1 MYQGKF
7 DSKKK
12 QTSVDVSE
20 LVAQRN
26 AAPAKKAA
34 PQRAAAPAPAPV
46 QEAAPVKKQKKQAA
60 PARKAAPQREP
71 VPEAVPERRKG
82 PRLGGVIFYTFYF
95 MFILLFFVAAYF
107 GLDWLHG
114 WLSDYEAA
122 QPTVKSQEVFDQ
134 LFGDPDWGQLYDMAG
149 IEDTEYE
156 GKEEFITYMEN
167 KVGDQEL
174 NFMVTSSGL
183 ATDQKKYIVKLGD
196 EKLGTF
202 TLKGETAAITDIPEW
217 NYHSME
223 LFYEREE
230 SYRIRMMNGQT
241 AYVNGVAL
249 DENFTI
255 QIASTKAES
264 SGLLPIGA
272 AGTKVYT
279 QEITGL
285 MAQPTVTI
293 KNEDGSESVVTYD
306 SDTRTFA
313 TETVSA
319 VMSDEEKEVAL
330 NAIKTYAKYQIK
342 EASTAAVSKYFDAYG
357 DAYKS
362 IMETVLAW
370 TKGNAGYSFAN
381 DSLTGYARYSENMFS
396 VYATTEMTINLTDGG
411 TQVKDINATLL
422 FQKQNGSWKVTR
434 MTNADISEPVGEV
447 RLTFKNGTEV
457 LESRFVDNNSKE
469 LQTPLVSA
477 PEGQVFV
484 GWMAEMPNEAGEM
497 EWSLIF
503 TPEENGH
510 VEIPYGTTLEP
521 MTLYAY
527 FEAAGAAGTTTEP
540 TEGVA

>member
-46 QEAAPVKKQKKQAA
+46 QEATPVKKQKKQAA

-71 VPEAVPERRKG
+71 VPEAVPEKRKG

-122 QPTVKSQEVFDQ
+122 QPTVKSQEIFDQ
-134 LFGDPDWGQLYDMAG
+134 LFGDPDWGQLYEMAG

-293 KNEDGSESVVTYD
+293 KNDDGSESVVTYD
-306 SDTRTFA
+306 PDTRTFA
-313 TETVSA
+313 TETVST

-527 FEAAGAAGTTTEP
+527 FEAAGTAATPEP

>member
-7 DSKKK
+7 DSKNRK
-12 QTSVDVSE
+12 TSVDVSE

-34 PQRAAAPAPAPV
+34 PQRAAAPAPAA
-46 QEAAPVKKQKKQAA
+46 AAPAKKQPAQKKQ
-60 PARKAAPQREP
+60 AAPQREP
-71 VPEAVPERRKG
+71 VPQAAPERKRG

-95 MFILLFFVAAYF
+95 MFILLFFVGTYF
-107 GLDWLHG
+107 GLNWLHG

-122 QPTVKSQEVFDQ
+122 QPTVKSQEIFDQ
-134 LFGDPDWGQLYDMAG
+134 LFGDPDWGKLYEMAG

-156 GKEEFITYMEN
+156 GKEEFVTYMEERVSD
-167 KVGDQEL
+167 KEL
-174 NFMVTSSGL
+174 SFMVTSSGL
-183 ATDQKKYIVKLGD
+183 ATDQKKYIVKLGE

-202 TLKGETAAITDIPEW
+202 TLKGIVESKVDIPDW
-217 NYHSME
+217 QFHSVE

-249 DENFTI
+249 DDSFTI

-272 AGTKVYT
+272 TGTKVYT

-293 KNEDGSESVVTYD
+293 KNADGSESVVTYD
-306 SDTRTFA
+306 PALRTFA
-313 TETVSA
+313 TEMVST

-381 DSLTGYARYSENMFS
+381 DSLTGYTRYNENMFS
-396 VYATTEMTINLTDGG
+396 VYAATEMTINLTDGG
-411 TQVKDINATLL
+411 TQVKTINATLL
-422 FQKQNGSWKVTR
+422 FQKQNGTWKVTR

-484 GWMAEMPNEAGEM
+484 GWMAEIPNEAGEM

-510 VEIPYGTTLEP
+510 VEIPFGTTLEP

-527 FEAAGAAGTTTEP
+527 FEAAGAANTASTTEP

>member
-26 AAPAKKAA
+26 AAPQKKSA
-34 PQRAAAPAPAPV
+34 PQRAAAPAPAPARK
-46 QEAAPVKKQKKQAA
+46 QPAPQKQAPV
-60 PARKAAPQREP
+60 RREP
-71 VPEAVPERRKG
+71 IPQSAPERRG

-95 MFILLFFVAAYF
+95 MFILMFFVATYF
-107 GLDWLHG
+107 GLNWLHG

-134 LFGDPDWGQLYDMAG
+134 LFGDPDWGKLYEMAD

-156 GKEEFITYMEN
+156 GKEEFISYMEE

-183 ATDQKKYIVKLGD
+183 ATDQKKYIIKLGE

-202 TLKGETAAITDIPEW
+202 TLKGIVESKVDIPDW
-217 NYHSME
+217 QFHSVE

-249 DENFTI
+249 DDSFTI

-264 SGLLPIGA
+264 SGLLPIGT

-285 MAQPTVTI
+285 MAKPTVTI
-293 KNEDGSESVVTYD
+293 KNGDGSESVVTYD
-306 SDTRTFA
+306 PDNRTFA
-313 TETVSA
+313 TETVST

-381 DSLTGYARYSENMFS
+381 DSLTGYTRYSENMFS
-396 VYATTEMTINLTDGG
+396 VYAATEMTINLTDGG
-411 TQVKDINATLL
+411 TQVKTINATLL

-447 RLTFKNGTEV
+447 RLTFKNNEEV

-477 PEGQVFV
+477 PEGMVFV
-484 GWMAEMPNEAGEM
+484 GWMAQMPNEAGEL
-497 EWSLIF
+497 EWNLVF
-503 TPEENGH
+503 TPEDNGH
-510 VEIPYGTTLEP
+510 VDIPFGTTLEP

-527 FEAAGAAGTTTEP
+527 FEAAGAESAAATTEP

>member
-12 QTSVDVSE
+12 QTSVNVSE

-26 AAPAKKAA
+26 AAPQQKAA
-34 PQRAAAPAPAPV
+34 PTRAAAPAPVTPAP
-46 QEAAPVKKQKKQAA
+46 QAA
-60 PARKAAPQREP
+60 PARKQKQAPVREPAPQ
-71 VPEAVPERRKG
+71 AAPERRG
-82 PRLGGVIFYTFYF
+82 PRLGSVIFYTFYF
-95 MFILLFFVAAYF
+95 MFILLFFAATYF
-107 GLDWLHG
+107 GLNWFHG
-114 WLSDYEAA
+114 WLCDYEAA

-134 LFGDPDWGQLYDMAG
+134 LFGDPDWGKLYDLAK

-156 GKEEFITYMEN
+156 GKDAFVSYMEE
-167 KVGDQEL
+167 KVAGKEL

-183 ATDQKKYIVKLGD
+183 ATDQKKYIVKLGE

-217 NYHSME
+217 NFYALE

-249 DENFTI
+249 GDDFTI

-264 SGLLPIGA
+264 SGLLPIGT

-293 KNEDGSESVVTYD
+293 KNADGSESVVTYD
-306 SDTRTFA
+306 PDTRTFA
-313 TETVSA
+313 TETVST
-319 VMSDEEKEVAL
+319 VMSDEEKDVAL

-362 IMETVLAW
+362 IMETVLTW
-370 TKGNAGYSFAN
+370 TKGNAGYTFAN
-381 DSLTGYARYSENMFS
+381 DSLTGYARYSDTMFS
-396 VYATTEMTINLTDGG
+396 VYAATELTINLTDGG
-411 TQVKDINATLL
+411 TQVKTINATLL

-447 RLTFKNGTEV
+447 RLTYKHDDLV
-457 LESRFVDNNSKE
+457 LETGFVDNNAKE
-469 LQTPLVSA
+469 LKTPLVSA
-477 PEGQVFV
+477 PEGMVFV

-497 EWSLIF
+497 EWSLVF
-503 TPEENGH
+503 TPEENGL
-510 VEIPYGTTLEP
+510 VEIPYGTVLEP

-527 FEAAGAAGTTTEP
+527 FEAAGTANTAATTEP

>member
-7 DSKKK
+7 DSKNK
-12 QTSVDVSE
+12 QASVDVSE

-26 AAPAKKAA
+26 TAPAKKPA
-34 PQRAAAPAPAPV
+34 PQRAAAPAPAPARK
-46 QEAAPVKKQKKQAA
+46 QAPAKKQ
-60 PARKAAPQREP
+60 PIPQG
-71 VPEAVPERRKG
+71 APERRG

-134 LFGDPDWGQLYDMAG
+134 LFADPDWGRLYELAG

-156 GKEEFITYMEN
+156 GKDAFVAYMED
-167 KVGDQEL
+167 KVGDNEL

-183 ATDQKKYIVKLGD
+183 ATDQKKYIVKLGE

-202 TLKGETAAITDIPEW
+202 TLKGEGAITEIPEW
-217 NYHSME
+217 NFYALE

-230 SYRIRMMNGQT
+230 SFRIRMMNGQT

-264 SGLLPIGA
+264 SGLLPIGT

-285 MAQPTVTI
+285 MATPTVTI
-293 KNEDGSESVVTYD
+293 KNADGSEAAVTYD
-306 SDTRTFA
+306 AENRTFA
-313 TETVSA
+313 TETVST

-330 NAIKTYAKYQIK
+330 NAIKAYAKYQIK
-342 EASTAAVSKYFDAYG
+342 EASTATVSKYFDSNG

-370 TKGNAGYSFAN
+370 TKGNNGYSFAN
-381 DSLTGYARYSENMFS
+381 DTVTGYARYSDTLFS

-411 TQVKDINATLL
+411 TQVKTINATLL
-422 FQKQNGSWKVTR
+422 FQKQNGNWKVIR

-447 RLTFKNGTEV
+447 RLTFMNEDQV
-457 LESRFVDNNSKE
+457 LDSRFVENDIRDLS
-469 LQTPLVSA
+469 TPLVSV
-477 PEGQVFV
+477 PEGKVFV
-484 GWMAEMPNEAGEM
+484 GWIAEIPNAEGEL
-497 EWSLIF
+497 EWSLVF
-503 TPEENGH
+503 TPDESGN
-510 VEIPYGTTLEP
+510 VPIPSGTVLEP

-527 FEAAGAAGTTTEP
+527 FEAAGAESAAATTES

>member
-7 DSKKK
+7 DAKKR

-26 AAPAKKAA
+26 AAPQKKAA
-34 PQRAAAPAPAPV
+34 PQRAAAPAAP
-46 QEAAPVKKQKKQAA
+46 AA
-60 PARKAAPQREP
+60 PARRQATPTPQPQAAPT
-71 VPEAVPERRKG
+71 RRG

-95 MFILLFFVAAYF
+95 MFILLFFAATYL
-107 GLDWLHG
+107 GLNWFHG
-114 WLSDYEAA
+114 WLCDYEAA
-122 QPTVKSQEVFDQ
+122 QPTVKSQEVFEE
-134 LFGDPDWGQLYDMAG
+134 LFGDPDWGKLYELAK

-156 GKEEFITYMEN
+156 GKDAFVSYMEE
-167 KVGDQEL
+167 KVGDKEL

-183 ATDQKKYIVKLGD
+183 ATDQKKYIVKLGE

-202 TLKGETAAITDIPEW
+202 TLKGETAAITDIPDW
-217 NYHSME
+217 NFHSLE

-230 SYRIRMMNGQT
+230 SYRIRMMSGQT

-249 DENFTI
+249 NDDFTI

-264 SGLLPIGA
+264 SGLLPIGT
-272 AGTKVYT
+272 AGTKVFT

-285 MAQPTVTI
+285 MAQPNVTI
-293 KNEDGSESVVTYD
+293 KNADGSESVVTYD
-306 SDTRTFA
+306 PELRTFS
-313 TETVSA
+313 TETVST

-342 EASTAAVSKYFDAYG
+342 ESSTAAVAKYFDAYG

-362 IMETVLAW
+362 IMETVLTW
-370 TKGNAGYSFAN
+370 TKGNAGYTFEN
-381 DSLTGYARYSENMFS
+381 DSLTGYARYSETMFS
-396 VYATTEMTINLTDGG
+396 VYAATELTIRLTDGG
-411 TQVKDINATLL
+411 TQVKTINATLL

-447 RLTFKNGTEV
+447 RLTYKHDDLV
-457 LESRFVDNNSKE
+457 LETGFVDNNAKE
-469 LQTPLVSA
+469 LKTPLVSA
-477 PEGQVFV
+477 PEGMVFV

-497 EWSLIF
+497 EWNLVF
-503 TPEENGH
+503 TPEENGL

-527 FEAAGAAGTTTEP
+527 FEAAGAATTET

>member
-7 DSKKK
+7 DSKNKK
-12 QTSVDVSE
+12 TSVDVSE

-26 AAPAKKAA
+26 AAPQKKAA
-34 PQRAAAPAPAPV
+34 PQRAAAPAPA
-46 QEAAPVKKQKKQAA
+46 AAPAKKQQKKQAA
-60 PARKAAPQREP
+60 PQRETA
-71 VPEAVPERRKG
+71 PEAVPERRRG

-95 MFILLFFVAAYF
+95 MFILLFFVATYF
-107 GLDWLHG
+107 GLNWLHG

-134 LFGDPDWGQLYDMAG
+134 LFGDPDWGKLYEMAG

-156 GKEEFITYMEN
+156 GKEEFISYMEK

-183 ATDQKKYIVKLGD
+183 ATDQKKYIVKLGE

-202 TLKGETAAITDIPEW
+202 TLKGEGAITEIPEW
-217 NYHSME
+217 NFHSLE

-249 DENFTI
+249 DDSFTI

-264 SGLLPIGA
+264 SGLLPIGT

-293 KNEDGSESVVTYD
+293 KNTDGSESVVTYD
-306 SDTRTFA
+306 PDNRTFA
-313 TETVSA
+313 TETVST

-396 VYATTEMTINLTDGG
+396 VYAATEMTINLTDGG

-447 RLTFKNGTEV
+447 RLTFKNNDEV

-477 PEGQVFV
+477 PEGMVFV
-484 GWMAEMPNEAGEM
+484 GWMAQMPNEAGEL
-497 EWSLIF
+497 EWNLVF
-503 TPEENGH
+503 TPEDNGH
-510 VEIPYGTTLEP
+510 VDIPFGTTLEP

-527 FEAAGAAGTTTEP
+527 FEAAGAASTAATTES